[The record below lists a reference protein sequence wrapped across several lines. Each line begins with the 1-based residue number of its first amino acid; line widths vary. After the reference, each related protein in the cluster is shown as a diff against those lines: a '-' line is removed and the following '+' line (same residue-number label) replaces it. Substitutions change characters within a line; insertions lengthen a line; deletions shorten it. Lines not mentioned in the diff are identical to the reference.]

1 MQGYD
6 AVTMYRNRSI
16 VQDLLRVLED
26 HTYDEAM
33 PVFEDLAKESDPK
46 AMVGQVL
53 EIVRICGWDA
63 DYDDM
68 VEEYFSL
75 AENELNNQ
83 QYFHDGNS
91 SLSEIYTEMI
101 HDQYC
106 WIGILYGLGYD
117 ASGYVSELIDAL
129 DGYSDDYEFCDA
141 IDDMV
146 CELRKGIDDGES
158 GRWFMLSC

>member
-1 MQGYD
+1 M
-6 AVTMYRNRSI
+6 AMYRNRSI
-16 VQDLLRVLED
+16 VQDLLMVLED
-26 HTYDEAM
+26 HIYENAM
-33 PVFEDLAKESDPK
+33 PVFEDLAEESDPE

-75 AENELNNQ
+75 AENELDNQ

-117 ASGYVSELIDAL
+117 ASGYVSDLIDAL
-129 DGYSDDYEFCDA
+129 DSHS
-141 IDDMV
+141 
-146 CELRKGIDDGES
+146 DDGEFGDAMEYMVRELRRDIEDGEP
-158 GRWFMLSC
+158 GRWFVSSCR